1 MNDSINSNLCW
12 YKKHVLIDMLCQDI
26 IVLFEES
33 MDTQNEM
40 IIPKHSKKWEKI
52 ELILYKELLNYIYK
66 YKNNLIIQSVQQDER
81 KNLIIQNLN
90 KELYVKR
97 FKIRKY
103 VNNTNEILF
112 VKPPPN
118 DPNRYNILKFVFSL
132 HLFSFKT
139 PALRAVMSGEGDTD
153 CASSMRNGVKTN
165 NCEIIIENDTI
176 LLESGN
182 LLIFPNDFIYK
193 IKIPITETQYI
204 IYGELA
210 YIQKH

>member
-1 MNDSINSNLCW
+1 MIHIKYYMNDSINSNLCW

-132 HLFSFKT
+132 
-139 PALRAVMSGEGDTD
+139 
-153 CASSMRNGVKTN
+153 KTN

-176 LLESGN
+176 VLESGN